1 MSDQQSTSIQ
11 RHDAESTL
19 IQLRLD
25 STQCVH
31 IVTTLKETASQT
43 DQHLVSLSSKI
54 HVYVFE
60 DKMTSTSQPG
70 QLDLSVNK

>member
-1 MSDQQSTSIQ
+1 MSDHQSTSIQ

-25 STQCVH
+25 STPCVH
-31 IVTTLKETASQT
+31 FVTSLKETASQT
-43 DQHLVSLSSKI
+43 DQHFVSLSSKI
-54 HVYVFE
+54 YVFE

-70 QLDLSVNK
+70 QPALSVNK